1 METKTCRNWQD
12 WMLWK
17 GGIAVRRWIWTGA
30 IVVLVLLLSLLIW
43 QLDIPSWQQLDLERI
58 RTRPESTTV
67 FDAQG
72 ARVGAL
78 SAVQPRSSVRLSEV
92 PDGVIAAF
100 LTAEDQRFYS
110 HSGVDVKRIFGA
122 LWHDLTT
129 LSLEQGASTIT
140 QQLIK
145 LTHLSSE
152 KTLSRK
158 VQEAYLARKL
168 ERVMTKDEILEAY
181 LNTVYFGNG
190 AYGIGSAARAYFGK
204 DVGELTLAEGAL
216 LAGVI
221 KSPTNYAP
229 HLNPENALARR
240 DRILDAMLEAGAI
253 TEAACAE
260 AKAEPLNLKMAEPE
274 QNANSWY
281 MDLVLEEAMDA
292 LDADAEEVLSGGLH
306 IYTALDVSL
315 QASADALF
323 ENGANFPDPADD
335 GTPVQAALIAMD
347 TSSGEIAAVVGGRA
361 YEVQRGLNRATQIQ
375 RQPGSA
381 IKPVSTY
388 AAAIENYGFL
398 PCSMVQDVQR
408 EFAGKYL
415 PGNVG
420 GNYYGTVTLRE
431 ALSRSLN
438 VATVDLADLIGIQSV
453 RNTIA
458 AFGVPLAAQ
467 DVNLSLAL
475 GSMTYGVSPARLCAA
490 YCALAN
496 GGTRVE
502 PHAIRR
508 ITDSNGKLLYEAGI
522 PDERAVS
529 SQTAF
534 LVTDMLQT
542 AATSGSAKALASVGV
557 PVAGKTG
564 TVGEAEGG
572 NRDIWTVAYAPEL
585 AVAVWM
591 GYDSPDADHAMPD
604 YAGGSSYP
612 ARLCA
617 ALLGAADLSGAPF
630 EAPEDLVPARID
642 REALRLYDQVLLA
655 AANTPEA
662 YVQTEWFREGQLPSE
677 TSTLWD
683 APQTVDDLTLLSGE
697 DGAPALAFTARDSEA
712 EYLILR
718 KTDAGSE
725 VAAILSAEAGSV
737 IVWADPEAKGEA
749 CRYSVLP
756 RHKLLYESGT
766 LLTGME
772 SAEVRY
778 STGGLLNR
786 ILG

>member
-1 METKTCRNWQD
+1 M
-12 WMLWK
+12 
-17 GGIAVRRWIWTGA
+17 RRWIWTG
-30 IVVLVLLLSLLIW
+30 VLAALALLLGLLIW
-43 QLDIPSWQQLDLERI
+43 QLDIPNWQRLDLNRI

-72 ARVGAL
+72 ARVGTL
-78 SAVQPRSSVRLSEV
+78 SAVQPRSSVRLDEV
-92 PDGVIAAF
+92 PVDVVQAF

-158 VQEAYLARKL
+158 VQEAYLARQL

-190 AYGIGSAARAYFGK
+190 AYGLGSAARAYFDK
-204 DVGELTLAEGAL
+204 DVEELTLAEGAL

-221 KSPTNYAP
+221 KSPSNYAP

-253 TEAACAE
+253 DAIACAE
-260 AKAEPLNLKMAEPE
+260 AKAEPLNLKLSEPE
-274 QNANSWY
+274 QSANSWY
-281 MDLVLEEAMDA
+281 MDLVLEEAMGL
-292 LDADAEEVLSGGLH
+292 LDADAEEILSGGLH
-306 IYTALDVSL
+306 IYTALDASL

-323 ENGANFPDPADD
+323 ENGANFPDPAAD
-335 GTPVQAALIAMD
+335 GTPVQAALIAMNTAD
-347 TSSGEIAAVVGGRA
+347 GEIACVVGGRT
-361 YEVQRGLNRATQIQ
+361 YEVQRGLNRATQSQ

-388 AAAIENYGFL
+388 AAAIEKCNFL
-398 PCSMVQDVQR
+398 PSSMVQDVQR

-420 GNYYGTVTLRE
+420 GNYYGAVTLRE

-438 VATVDLADLIGIQSV
+438 VATVDLADLIGMQRV
-453 RNTIA
+453 RNTLA
-458 AFGVPLAAQ
+458 SFGIPLAAQ

-490 YCALAN
+490 HCALAN

-508 ITDSNGKLLYEAGI
+508 ITSSTGRLLYEA
-522 PDERAVS
+522 PEPREEAVS
-529 SQTAF
+529 PQTAF
-534 LVTDMLQT
+534 LVTDMLKS
-542 AATSGSAKALASVGV
+542 AATSGSAKALSTVGV

-564 TVGEAEGG
+564 TVGESGGG
-572 NRDIWTVAYAPEL
+572 NRDIWTVGYTPEL

-591 GYDSPDADHAMPD
+591 GFDSPDSEHAMPD

-612 ARLCA
+612 AQLCA
-617 ALLGAADLSGAPF
+617 AMLSASKPGGAPF
-630 EAPEDLVPARID
+630 EAPEGLVPAKID
-642 REALRLYDQVLLA
+642 REALNRFDRVLLA

-662 YVQTEWFREGQLPSE
+662 YVQTEWFRKGQLPSE
-677 TSTLWD
+677 TSTLWN
-683 APQTVDDLTLLSGE
+683 APQTVDDLTLLSAA
-697 DGAPALAFTARDSEA
+697 DGAPALAFTARDSTA

-718 KTDAGSE
+718 KTEAGSE

-737 IVWADPEAKGEA
+737 IVWADPDSDGTA

-756 RHKLLYESGT
+756 RHRLLYESGT

-778 STGGLLNR
+778 SPGGFISR

>member
-1 METKTCRNWQD
+1 M
-12 WMLWK
+12 
-17 GGIAVRRWIWTGA
+17 RRWIWTGA
-30 IVVLVLLLSLLIW
+30 IVALVLLMGLLVW
-43 QLDIPSWQQLDLERI
+43 QLDIPNWQQLDLERI
-58 RTRPESTTV
+58 RTRPESTTI

-78 SAVQPRSSVRLSEV
+78 SAVQPRSSVRLGEV
-92 PDGVIAAF
+92 PEDVVQAF

-158 VQEAYLARKL
+158 VQEAYLARQL

-204 DVGELTLAEGAL
+204 DVEELSLVEGAL

-240 DRILDAMLEAGAI
+240 DRILDAMLASGTI
-253 TEAACAE
+253 SDAACAA
-260 AKAEPLNLKMAEPE
+260 AKSEPLNLKLAEPE
-274 QNANSWY
+274 QSANSWY
-281 MDLVLEEAMDA
+281 MDLVLEEAMDV
-292 LDADAEEVLSGGLH
+292 LDMDAEDILSGGLH

-323 ENGANFPDPADD
+323 ENGANFPDPAAD
-335 GTPVQAALIAMD
+335 GTPVQAAMIAMNTAD
-347 TSSGEIAAVVGGRA
+347 GEIAAVVGGRE

-388 AAAIENYGFL
+388 AAAIENYNFL
-398 PCSMVQDVQR
+398 PSSMVQDVQR

-453 RNTIA
+453 RNAIA
-458 AFGVPLAAQ
+458 SFGIPLAAQ

-475 GSMTYGVSPARLCAA
+475 GYMTYGVSPARLCAA

-508 ITDSNGKLLYEAGI
+508 ITDPNGKLLYEVAT
-522 PDERAVS
+522 PSEAAVS
-529 SQTAF
+529 PQTAF

-542 AATSGSAKALASVGV
+542 AATSGSAKALSSIGV

-572 NRDIWTVAYAPEL
+572 NRDIWTVGYTPEL

-591 GYDSPDADHAMPD
+591 GYDSPGDGHAMPD

-612 ARLCA
+612 AQLCA
-617 ALLGAADLSGAPF
+617 AMLSAARLSGAPF
-630 EAPEDLVPARID
+630 DAPEGLVPAKID
-642 REALRLYDQVLLA
+642 REALNQYDQVLLA

-662 YVQTEWFREGQLPSE
+662 YVQTEWFRDGQLPTE
-677 TSTLWD
+677 TSSLWD
-683 APQTVDDLTLLSGE
+683 APQMVDDLTLLNAE
-697 DGAPALAFTARDSEA
+697 DGTPALAFTARDSTA

-725 VAAILSAEAGSV
+725 VAAVLSAEAGSV
-737 IVWADPEAKGEA
+737 IVWADPDSAGTA

-778 STGGLLNR
+778 SPGGLLGH

>member
-1 METKTCRNWQD
+1 M
-12 WMLWK
+12 
-17 GGIAVRRWIWTGA
+17 RRWIITG
-30 IVVLVLLLSLLIW
+30 VLAALALLLGLLVW
-43 QLDIPSWQQLDLERI
+43 QLDIPNWQRLDLECI

-72 ARVGAL
+72 AQMGTL

-92 PDGVIAAF
+92 PDEVVQAF

-158 VQEAYLARKL
+158 VQEAFLARQL

-190 AYGIGSAARAYFGK
+190 AYGIGSAAQAYFGK
-204 DVGELTLAEGAL
+204 DVEDLTLAEGAL

-221 KSPTNYAP
+221 KSPSNYAP

-253 TEAACAE
+253 DAAACAS
-260 AKAEPLNLKMAEPE
+260 AKAEPLSLKLAEPE
-274 QNANSWY
+274 QSANSWY
-281 MDLVLEEAMDA
+281 MDLVLEEAMDI
-292 LDADAEEVLSGGLH
+292 LDADAEEILSGGLH
-306 IYTALDVSL
+306 IYTALDASL
-315 QASADALF
+315 QLSADVLF
-323 ENGANFPDPADD
+323 ENGANFPDPAAD

-347 TSSGEIAAVVGGRA
+347 TSSGEIACVVGGRE
-361 YEVQRGLNRATQIQ
+361 YEVQRGLNRAIQIQ

-388 AAAIENYGFL
+388 AAAIEKCSFL
-398 PCSMVQDVQR
+398 PSSMVQDVQR
-408 EFAGKYL
+408 EFAGSYL
-415 PGNVG
+415 PRNVG
-420 GNYYGTVTLRE
+420 GNYYGAVTLRE

-438 VATVDLADLIGIQSV
+438 VATVDLADLIGMQRV
-453 RNTIA
+453 RNTLA
-458 AFGVPLAAQ
+458 SFGIPLAAQ

-508 ITDSNGKLLYEAGI
+508 ITSSSGRLLYEA
-522 PDERAVS
+522 PAPKEEAVS
-529 SQTAF
+529 PQTAF
-534 LVTDMLQT
+534 LVTDMLKT
-542 AATSGSAKALASVGV
+542 AASTGSAKALASVGA

-572 NRDIWTVAYAPEL
+572 NRDIWTVGYTPEL

-591 GYDSPDADHAMPD
+591 GFDSPDGEHSMPD

-617 ALLGAADLSGAPF
+617 AMLSAAKPSGVPF
-630 EAPEDLVPARID
+630 EAPEGLVPAKID
-642 REALRLYDQVLLA
+642 REALNLYDRVLLA
-655 AANTPEA
+655 AANTPEE
-662 YVQTEWFREGQLPSE
+662 YIQTEWFREGQVPSE
-677 TSTLWD
+677 TSTLWN
-683 APQTVDDLTLLSGE
+683 APQMVDDLTLLSGD
-697 DGAPALAFTARDSEA
+697 DGAPALAFTARDSTA

-737 IVWADPEAKGEA
+737 IVWADPDSTGTA

-772 SAEVRY
+772 SAELRY
-778 STGGLLNR
+778 SPGGLLNR